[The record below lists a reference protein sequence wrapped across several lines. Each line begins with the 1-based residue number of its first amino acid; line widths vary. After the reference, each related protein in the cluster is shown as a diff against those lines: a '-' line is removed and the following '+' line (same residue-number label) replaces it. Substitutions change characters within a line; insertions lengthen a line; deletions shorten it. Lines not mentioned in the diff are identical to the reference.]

1 MCNDDSNSRQKQF
14 QELSCS
20 FSDKIAVHR
29 DVALQMMRMKGG
41 KLLFQQT

>member
-1 MCNDDSNSRQKQF
+1 MMILTVDKNSLK
-14 QELSCS
+14 LSCS

-41 KLLFQQT
+41 KLFQQT

>member
-14 QELSCS
+14 EEFS